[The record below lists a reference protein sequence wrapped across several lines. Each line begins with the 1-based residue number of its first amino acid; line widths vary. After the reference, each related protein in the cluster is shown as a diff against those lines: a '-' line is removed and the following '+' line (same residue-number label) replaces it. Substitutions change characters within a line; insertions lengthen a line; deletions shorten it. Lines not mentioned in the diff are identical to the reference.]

1 MMLWY
6 CIKFICAQFRGITPM
21 LLSCYTKIARM
32 VIPIPIVITIL
43 LHKQPRI
50 RTIEIPN
57 EANKLIQEC
66 YFTKKLNAI
75 SVTTEVT

>member
-1 MMLWY
+1 LHK
-6 CIKFICAQFRGITPM
+6 CICDQFRGINLM
-21 LLSCYTKIARM
+21 LLSCYTKIARI
-32 VIPIPIVITIL
+32 VIPILIVITIL

-66 YFTKKLNAI
+66 YFTKKLNSI